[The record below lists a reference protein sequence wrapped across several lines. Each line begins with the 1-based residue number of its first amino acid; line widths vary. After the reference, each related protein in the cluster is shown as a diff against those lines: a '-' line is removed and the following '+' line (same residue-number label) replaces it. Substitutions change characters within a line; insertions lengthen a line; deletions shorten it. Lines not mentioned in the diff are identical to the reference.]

1 MAVQSLR
8 KRVSH
13 TPNTTEALHA
23 LAVEL
28 FSGEL
33 NNLASIQASS
43 ASTMEIVSSL
53 SKIDDD
59 VRSIATNDASEQVSI
74 QLN

>member
-1 MAVQSLR
+1 MAVQSPR

-13 TPNTTEALHA
+13 TPNTTGALHA
-23 LAVEL
+23 LAVEP

-33 NNLASIQASS
+33 NNLPSIQASS

-53 SKIDDD
+53 SKIDGD
-59 VRSIATNDASEQVSI
+59 VRSVATNDA
-74 QLN
+74 